1 MPIYGTALLAACLLA
16 GVSIGKL
23 IGALLGVDADIGG
36 VGVAMLL
43 LIFSSDW
50 LQRRGL
56 MSPPSESGIVFWG
69 QIYVP
74 IVVAMAASQNV
85 RGALGGGVMAF
96 LAGAVTVAICFALVK
111 VLSCAGRNQEV
122 SR

>member
-1 MPIYGTALLAACLLA
+1 MCIR
-16 GVSIGKL
+16 
-23 IGALLGVDADIGG
+23 D
-36 VGVAMLL
+36 
-43 LIFSSDW
+43 
-50 LQRRGL
+50 R
-56 MSPPSESGIVFWG
+56 SGIIFWG

-96 LAGAVTVAICFALVK
+96 LAGAVTVAICYALVK
-111 VLSCAGRNQEV
+111 ILARAGRSQEV